1 MRIDQILARLDRPV
15 FSFEFFPPKTDD
27 GFANLRTTLDALR
40 NDEPDFV
47 SVTYG
52 ALGTTRDR
60 TLDIVKWIKQD
71 LDIEAMAHF
80 TCVGATREEL
90 SQTLTEMAESG
101 VDNVLA
107 LRGDPPQG
115 ETEWKPTEGGLLY
128 STELI
133 ELLQSEFEFAVGAAA
148 FPEVHPEAES
158 AQVRPGVP
166 EGQAGRRRQLLH
178 HPAVLR
184 QRVLLRLRGEGPRH
198 GHHRADHPGH
208 HARDQR
214 AQHQAHHRAVQVRDP
229 EAFERELDRREDDT
243 EAVED
248 LGVAYSTLQ
257 CVDLLSRGAP
267 GHPLL
272 HAEPLARDA
281 RHPGRAAR
289 RQAVDAGLAAG
300 LS

>member
-1 MRIDQILARLDRPV
+1 MRIDQILERLDRPV
-15 FSFEFFPPKTDD
+15 FSFEFFPPKTDE

-40 NDEPDFV
+40 NDAPDFV

-52 ALGTTRDR
+52 ALGSTRDR

-90 SQTLTEMAESG
+90 SETLRELEAVG

-115 ETEWKPTEGGLLY
+115 ETEWTPTEGGLLY

-133 ELLQSEFEFAVGAAA
+133 ELLQSEFQFAVGAAA
-148 FPEVHPEAES
+148 FPEVHPEAQS
-158 AQVRPGVP
+158 ARSDLEFLKAKQD
-166 EGQAGRRRQLLH
+166 AGASFFITQLFFDNDFYFDFV
-178 HPAVLR
+178 AK
-184 QRVLLRLRGEGPRH
+184 
-198 GHHRADHPGH
+198 
-208 HARDQR
+208 ARDIGIT
-214 AQHQAHHRAVQVRDP
+214 VPIIPGIMPVTSVRNIKRITELCKSEIP
-229 EAFERELDRREDDT
+229 PAFERELDRREDDT

-267 GHPLL
+267 GIHFYTLNRSP
-272 HAEPLARDA
+272 ATRAILAA
-281 RHPGRAAR
+281 LRAAKPWTR
-289 RQAVDAGLAAG
+289 AWQPV
-300 LS
+300 